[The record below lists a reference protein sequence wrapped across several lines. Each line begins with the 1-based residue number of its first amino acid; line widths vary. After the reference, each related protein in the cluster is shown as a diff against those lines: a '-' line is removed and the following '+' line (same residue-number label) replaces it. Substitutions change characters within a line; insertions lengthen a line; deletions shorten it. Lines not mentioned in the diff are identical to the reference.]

1 MSATKEFHH
10 DKIEEE
16 QRKAIA
22 DTRDYPILFDT
33 EMVQAI
39 LSGAKTETRRLFK
52 SPLSKAMEPAHEI
65 FHDGGEWIAG
75 LKNGQSLKYPIVCP
89 YGEPGDYL
97 WVKET
102 WVPAISDIAY
112 KADYSKEVLSEKRNQ
127 GLWHPSIHTPK
138 TSARLWLQITD
149 VIAQRIQTIT
159 EDEARQEGTKPGK
172 IYWYDKTTEPNFREG
187 FIIKWISIYGIESF
201 YENPWVW
208 AIQFIVTDSKPSI
221 IL

>member
-1 MSATKEFHH
+1 MSATKEFYH
-10 DKIEEE
+10 DKIERE

-39 LSGAKTETRRLFK
+39 LAGTKTETRRLFK

-65 FHDGGEWIAG
+65 WHDGGEWIAR
-75 LKNGQSLKYPIVCP
+75 LKNGQCYRYPIVCP

-102 WVPAISDIAY
+102 WAPALSETAY

-127 GLWHPSIHTPK
+127 GLWHPSIHMPK
-138 TSARLWLQITD
+138 TAARLWLQITD
-149 VIAQRIQTIT
+149 IKAQRIQTVT
-159 EDEARQEGTKPGK
+159 EEEAREEGTKPAEVYGMGEIGK
-172 IYWYDKTTEPNFREG
+172 KTFREG
-187 FIIKWISIYGIESF
+187 FIAKWHTIYGIEKYF
-201 YENPWVW
+201 EITGCGPLILLLQ
-208 AIQFIVTDSKPSI
+208 IQNHS
-221 IL
+221 